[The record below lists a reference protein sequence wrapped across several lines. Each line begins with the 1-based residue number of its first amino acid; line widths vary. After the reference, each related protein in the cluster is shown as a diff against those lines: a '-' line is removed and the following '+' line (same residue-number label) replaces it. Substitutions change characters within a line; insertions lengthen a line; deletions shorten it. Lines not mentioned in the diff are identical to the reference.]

1 MVQTPMSRVRIQ
13 LTPPPLVYLAK
24 KEKKEKKEK
33 RKKKKKK
40 KRDSDPNLIM
50 KEEKITN

>member
-24 KEKKEKKEK
+24 KEKKEK
-33 RKKKKKK
+33 RKKKK

>member
-24 KEKKEKKEK
+24 KEKKEKRK
-33 RKKKKKK
+33 KKKKKK